1 MCVCVGGSSRILTAV
16 SVCCWLLFL
25 CRVGRQT
32 LPQHGW
38 IQPLWPAWCQH
49 PEESGWGPQGE
60 LLSWGHVVW
69 LRLPQAVCVHCP
81 HTGRTATWN
90 QEPTRFREKAA
101 TCLLSSCHLC
111 EKLFYSG
118 GHLVQTVHYWEKESD
133 GLMIQITFKSIPS
146 TQKVT
151 VDTCYVP
158 QWRAIVYYLKRSEEF
173 PIFALILYSLTQLVS
188 NYTREMFCHLQN
200 SLSIWTKNRMVVGVS
215 KRTEISFLKSTL
227 KNVSFNHAEKSR
239 RTVSFSM
246 HIYLNLRYNWC
257 QMSFGWIFKNSAVL
271 SSLYVL

>member
-1 MCVCVGGSSRILTAV
+1 MWEAVGGGGSSRILTAV
-16 SVCCWLLFL
+16 SVCYWLLFL
-25 CRVGRQT
+25 CRVGHQT

-69 LRLPQAVCVHCP
+69 LRLPQAVCMHCP

-118 GHLVQTVHYWEKESD
+118 GHLVQTVNYWEKESD
-133 GLMIQITFKSIPS
+133 GLMIQITFKKYSINTEGHSVYLLCS
-146 TQKVT
+146 TMK
-151 VDTCYVP
+151 
-158 QWRAIVYYLKRSEEF
+158 S
-173 PIFALILYSLTQLVS
+173 
-188 NYTREMFCHLQN
+188 N
-200 SLSIWTKNRMVVGVS
+200 SLLSEKIRRVS
-215 KRTEISFLKSTL
+215 HFCTHPVFFNSTG
-227 KNVSFNHAEKSR
+227 K
-239 RTVSFSM
+239 
-246 HIYLNLRYNWC
+246 
-257 QMSFGWIFKNSAVL
+257 
-271 SSLYVL
+271 